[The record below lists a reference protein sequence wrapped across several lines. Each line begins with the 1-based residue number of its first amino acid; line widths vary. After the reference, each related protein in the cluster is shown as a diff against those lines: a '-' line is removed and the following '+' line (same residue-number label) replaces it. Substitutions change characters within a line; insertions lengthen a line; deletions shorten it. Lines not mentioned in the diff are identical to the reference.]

1 MANSAQAKKR
11 IRQIER
17 RKAVN
22 GRRLASVRTYI
33 RKVEAAIETGNKAD
47 AEAALRMAEPQM
59 ARGARKGVMPRNTT
73 SRKLSRLSKQIK
85 NMAA

>member
-1 MANSAQAKKR
+1 MAVSAQAKKR
-11 IRQIER
+11 IRQNER

-22 GRRLASVRTYI
+22 GHRLTTVRTYI
-33 RKVEAAIETGNKAD
+33 RKVEAAIESGDKAE
-47 AEAALRMAEPQM
+47 AVAALRVAEPHM